1 MNSRSLHHL
10 SAPRSPRSARGAAT
24 TAAAPALLSDAA
36 GAPAAEKFA
45 GLSWIHDGVRHRVS
59 LWPDVDFE
67 RESVPGQWE
76 KADPSPAALASA
88 TLGVTAARWRRYGEF
103 LPAAEREFLRQF
115 AFGRMAA
122 LLVLVRCP
130 ALAAELRDVPALTGF
145 VAAHQELR
153 GGPGPAWAEAEAV
166 YGREALFGVLQW
178 LGLPASRQTVRIL
191 RCISDPDLPLRL
203 LAPLRSALWE
213 PEVTVALAQAPAL
226 SDDQLARACHALAA

>member
-1 MNSRSLHHL
+1 MNSRTSRRL
-10 SAPRSPRSARGAAT
+10 SAPRSSRAAR
-24 TAAAPALLSDAA
+24 AAAVANPASLFADS
-36 GAPAAEKFA
+36 GSPAAEKFA

-59 LWPDVDFE
+59 LWPEVVFE
-67 RESVPGQWE
+67 HETVPGGWE
-76 KADPSPAALASA
+76 VADPSPAALASA
-88 TLGVTAARWRRYGEF
+88 TLGVTAAGWRRYGEF
-103 LPAAEREFLRQF
+103 VPEAEREFLRQF

-130 ALAAELRDVPALTGF
+130 ALAAGLRAVPALTGF

-153 GGPGPAWAEAEAV
+153 GGTVAAWAEAEAV
-166 YGREALFGVLQW
+166 FEREGMFGVLQW

-203 LAPLRSALWE
+203 LSPLRSALWE

-226 SDDQLARACHALAA
+226 SDEQLARACHALAA